1 MKKLFTVYL
10 VFEMTSIEKENVL
23 EKYGLTNYEFAAYTA
38 LLRQG
43 ACEAKDLSDRS
54 KVPTGRIYDV
64 TGSLESKGL
73 VEIQKYSR
81 PKLYSAVDPS
91 IAMKYLL
98 ERKKEELEILIE
110 NALVV
115 EDELKTYHRLTPS
128 ESLFW
133 KIGIGEEA
141 IDRFNTRLREVQDE
155 ILFYGEFYETKPHMH
170 AKEII
175 QELEAFVELQERG
188 VTLKILMGLRDSES
202 MQQMMELTLP
212 FMDRLDIDKM
222 EAKLT
227 KTITNP
233 FVVMDN
239 EKVLIKIKN
248 PANLTEYFASIYVWQ
263 RKFANELSSKF
274 QEMWSKAK
282 DFSLEN
288 LSE

>member
-1 MKKLFTVYL
+1 MKRLFSVH
-10 VFEMTSIEKENVL
+10 VMMMRMNSVENENIL
-23 EKYGLTNYEFAAYTA
+23 ERYGLTNYEFAAYKT
-38 LLRQG
+38 LLHRG
-43 ACEAKDLSDRS
+43 ACDAKELSDNS

-73 VEIQKYSR
+73 IEIQKYSR
-81 PKLYSAVDPS
+81 PKLYSPVGPS
-91 IAMKYLL
+91 IAMKNLL
-98 ERKKEELEILIE
+98 ERKKEELETLTE

-115 EDELKTYHRLTPS
+115 EDELKAYHRTTPS

-141 IDRFNTRLREVQDE
+141 IDRFNTRLKEAQNE

-170 AKEII
+170 AKEIQ
-175 QELEAFVELQERG
+175 QELETFVELQERG
-188 VTLKILMGLRDSES
+188 VNLKILMGLRDSES
-202 MQQMMELTLP
+202 LQQMMELTLP
-212 FMDRLDIDKM
+212 FMDRLDVDKM

-248 PANLTEYFASIYVWQ
+248 PANLVEYFASIYVWQ
-263 RKFANELSSKF
+263 HKFANELALKF
-274 QEMWSKAK
+274 QEMWSKAT
-282 DFSLEN
+282 DFSLDN
-288 LSE
+288 L

>member
-1 MKKLFTVYL
+1 
-10 VFEMTSIEKENVL
+10 MTLAENENVL
-23 EKYGLTNYEFAAYTA
+23 ERYGLTNYEFAAYKT
-38 LLRQG
+38 LLHRG
-43 ACEAKDLSDRS
+43 ACDAKGLSDHS

-73 VEIQKYSR
+73 IEIQKYSR
-81 PKLYSAVDPS
+81 PKLYSPVEPS
-91 IAMKYLL
+91 IAMKNLL
-98 ERKKEELEILIE
+98 ERKKEEFEILTE

-115 EDELKTYHRLTPS
+115 EDELKTYHRTAPS

-141 IDRFNTRLREVQDE
+141 IDRFNARLKETQNE
-155 ILFYGEFYETKPHMH
+155 ILFYGEFFETKPHLH
-170 AKEII
+170 TKEIQ

-212 FMDRLDIDKM
+212 FMDRLDVDKM

-227 KTITNP
+227 RTITNP

-248 PANLTEYFASIYVWQ
+248 PANLAEYFASIYVWQ
-263 RKFANELSSKF
+263 QKFATELSLKF
-274 QEMWSKAK
+274 QEMWSMAEE
-282 DFSLEN
+282 FSLEN
-288 LSE
+288 L